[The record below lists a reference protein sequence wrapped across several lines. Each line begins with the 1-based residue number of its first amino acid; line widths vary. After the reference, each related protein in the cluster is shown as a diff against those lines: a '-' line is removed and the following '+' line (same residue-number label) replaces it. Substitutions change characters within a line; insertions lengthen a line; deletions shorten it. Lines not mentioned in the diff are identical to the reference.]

1 MLGKFLHRVGG
12 YFGGPSA
19 TGSRASKGEAV
30 CDAQIGPGMVDQD
43 VSSAPSFPIHFH
55 FGSATR
61 VDIALC

>member
-1 MLGKFLHRVGG
+1 
-12 YFGGPSA
+12 
-19 TGSRASKGEAV
+19 
-30 CDAQIGPGMVDQD
+30 MVDQD